1 MTYRGYQLAILNGI
15 IVNALAMA
23 IYEQV
28 RGTSQLI
35 MILAAAWIMY
45 MKFYYAQFRMFKCK
59 DFRIYV

>member
-1 MTYRGYQLAILNGI
+1 MTYRGYPLAILNGI

-35 MILAAAWIMY
+35 MILAAA
-45 MKFYYAQFRMFKCK
+45 
-59 DFRIYV
+59 